1 MDEIISG
8 LRRRSAIPILVALFF
23 ISGATSLVY
32 QTLWAREL
40 HLLFGTSQFAIATVL
55 AAFMGGLAVGGFW
68 MSRRADSMAS
78 PLSTYGIL
86 EIVIGLYAL
95 IFPPLLSLCSPIFSV
110 LFDIAGSSN
119 ITFGLLQFIV
129 VLTLLIIPTTCMGAT
144 LPLLARFVTTHIGGV
159 GSRVGMLYGA
169 NTFGAV
175 VGVWAAGFWLLPTLG
190 LSRTLMIVVAA
201 NGILGI
207 SAIILSNWAGE
218 GEAPAVESNPKV
230 DEKENS
236 DVKPILLIAATSG
249 FAALVYEVAWFR
261 LMALILGAST
271 YAFSVMLLAFLLGIG
286 SGGWIGGPAA
296 DLCHRRW
303 KKAGVY
309 WGLAVIQ
316 IMIGLST
323 FAMMWLY
330 RDLPYLF
337 VQLFDESAVAS
348 GLTWGRQIW
357 LAILIMTPPALLMG
371 ATFPF
376 MVRAATGGESSAL
389 GRNVGRIYGAN
400 TLGSLFGAVA
410 AGFFLLPMLN
420 VVGAVRVAV
429 AANIIGALIAV
440 FALTSSKKRNN
451 RIIGSAIALAS
462 WIGIILTPPPWDPL
476 LMTSGMYKYVSDLS
490 GSTQE
495 NIDRFAVADFELL
508 YYDEGYSSVVT
519 VAQSRR
525 SGNIWLA
532 NNGKVDA
539 SSTLDMP
546 TQVLVAHLPFLF
558 HNDPKVAA
566 VIGLASGST
575 VGAATLHQTLEE
587 IEAIEL
593 EPAIV
598 QASHFFDDF
607 NHRPLE
613 DERVSLFLNDGRN
626 HLLRSEEGRYDII
639 ISEPSNPWITGV
651 SNLFTREFFEMGKS
665 RLAPGG
671 VWSQWVQVYGM
682 HPDDLRSILA
692 TFASVFPH
700 HTLFATIEDSDLVLI
715 GSESPLNLDIENV
728 RAMIADPEI
737 EAEMKI
743 IDVNN
748 EYDLLAYYRLD
759 QDGLTQ
765 FIEGAVLNTDDNMRI
780 EYSAPKHLHDATISD
795 NLSAL
800 MRGHHVPALEEHED
814 LISLARAYGNH
825 DDWIRGMIAL
835 QRIREADP
843 SNMEAELLHRYY
855 RRQFEELEN

>member
-1 MDEIISG
+1 M
-8 LRRRSAIPILVALFF
+8 F
-23 ISGATSLVY
+23 
-32 QTLWAREL
+32 
-40 HLLFGTSQFAIATVL
+40 
-55 AAFMGGLAVGGFW
+55 
-68 MSRRADSMAS
+68 
-78 PLSTYGIL
+78 
-86 EIVIGLYAL
+86 
-95 IFPPLLSLCSPIFSV
+95 
-110 LFDIAGSSN
+110 
-119 ITFGLLQFIV
+119 
-129 VLTLLIIPTTCMGAT
+129 
-144 LPLLARFVTTHIGGV
+144 
-159 GSRVGMLYGA
+159 
-169 NTFGAV
+169 
-175 VGVWAAGFWLLPTLG
+175 
-190 LSRTLMIVVAA
+190 
-201 NGILGI
+201 
-207 SAIILSNWAGE
+207 LSNWTGE
-218 GEAPAVESNPKV
+218 SEPPNVISPATSKAQDNLAIKAT
-230 DEKENS
+230 
-236 DVKPILLIAATSG
+236 VKPLLVIAAASG
-249 FAALVYEVAWFR
+249 FAALVYEIAWFR

-271 YAFSVMLLAFLLGIG
+271 YAFSVMLLAFLIGIG
-286 SGGWIGGPAA
+286 AGGWLAGPIA
-296 DLCHRRW
+296 DLFYRKW
-303 KKAGVY
+303 KQNGVF
-309 WGLAVIQ
+309 WGLAGIQ
-316 IMIGLST
+316 IFIGLST

-337 VQLFDESAVAS
+337 VQLFDETAAAS

-376 MVRAATGGESSAL
+376 MVRAATGPKASAL
-389 GRNVGRIYGAN
+389 GRSVGRIYGAN
-400 TLGSLFGAVA
+400 TLGSLIGAVA
-410 AGFFLLPMLN
+410 AGFFLLPLLN

-429 AANIIGALIAV
+429 AVNIVGALVAV
-440 FALTSSKKRNN
+440 FSITAAAKTRN
-451 RIIGSAIALAS
+451 RLIGTAVAVAT
-462 WIGIILTPPPWDPL
+462 WVGITMTPPPWDPL

-490 GSTQE
+490 GSTQQ

-558 HNDPKVAA
+558 HDEPKIAA

-575 VGAATLHQTLEE
+575 VGAATLHHSLEQ

-613 DERVSLFLNDGRN
+613 DERVELFLNDGRN
-626 HLLRSEEGRYDII
+626 HLLRADEGRYDII

-651 SNLFTREFFEMGKS
+651 SNLFTREFFEMGRS

-692 TFASVFPH
+692 TFSSVFPYT
-700 HTLFATIEDSDLVLI
+700 TLFATIEDSDLVLI
-715 GSESPLNLDIENV
+715 GSESPLVLDIENV
-728 RAMIADPEI
+728 RTMLQDPEM
-737 EAEMKI
+737 ADEMEI

-759 QDGLTQ
+759 QDGLTD
-765 FIEGAVLNTDDNMRI
+765 FIDGAVLNTDDNMRI

-800 MRGHHVPALEEHED
+800 MRGHHVPNVENHED
-814 LISLARAYGNH
+814 LLNLARAYGNH
-825 DDWIRGMIAL
+825 DDWLRGMIAL
-835 QRIREADP
+835 QRIREEDP
-843 SNMEAELLHRYY
+843 ENIQAELLHRQY
-855 RRQFEELEN
+855 RRQFEQSHN